1 MQKPEIRK
9 REFIIDDYCI
19 TRVAKPSFEINEN
32 IVNVNFDFF
41 IKNLTNNTVEEFSES
56 HSMRHF
62 SSPEL
67 KIFAELNDL
76 KVISFEE
83 FLTGK
88 KPGDNTWGVCFI
100 LIKT

>member
-1 MQKPEIRK
+1 
-9 REFIIDDYCI
+9 
-19 TRVAKPSFEINEN
+19 
-32 IVNVNFDFF
+32 
-41 IKNLTNNTVEEFSES
+41 
-56 HSMRHF
+56 MRNF